1 MPFADIISM
10 KIKKTYSV
18 ATDEYEAFKII
29 CDHLCIDRKRF
40 MQIKIQ
46 QFIRDHAEILR
57 EKGYIRDQHHEQQP
71 EAPARRTKWIETE

>member
-1 MPFADIISM
+1 M

-46 QFIRDHAEILR
+46 QFIRDHADILR
-57 EKGYIRDQHHEQQP
+57 EKGFIRDEQHEPVQG
-71 EAPARRTKWIETE
+71 APARQTKWIED